1 MLGKNSKSDCYETDS
16 NLILLQ
22 EAKDRVLRNVL
33 PIRDSEAVT
42 PEDATERVLFD
53 DIASPIDVPPHRN
66 AAMDGYAVDSRQ
78 VPSSHAMV
86 FAVAGTSKAGR
97 PHRGSLQPGQVVR
110 IMTGAIIPGGAD
122 LVVPQEH
129 VEVIGKHEVRIGPG
143 HRAGANVRPAGE
155 DIRRGQTVLN
165 AGTRIGPAE
174 AGVLASLGV
183 TTVTVRRRIRVAVL
197 STGDE
202 LRNRGQDLDSGALF
216 DSNRYTIMAML
227 RRIDAEISDCGIQ
240 RDNPSDLLQV
250 LHDAAS
256 NHDVVISSGGVSTG
270 SADHVLEVVRKVGS
284 VQVWR
289 VAVRPGRPFAQ
300 GRIGDALFFG
310 LPGNPVA
317 VMVTYYQLVQPA
329 LRRLMGENNIEP
341 EATVQARSV
350 SRFRKKPGR
359 TEVYRAILSRDS
371 QGQSIVRSTGD
382 QGSGLLHSMSVANCF
397 VILVDDDD
405 SAAPGDYVRVQ
416 PFYGLM

>member
-1 MLGKNSKSDCYETDS
+1 MLGGKSKPDCYAAES
-16 NLILLQ
+16 SLIPLQ
-22 EAKDRVLRNVL
+22 EAKDRVMRNVL
-33 PIRDSEAVT
+33 PIRDSEEVAH
-42 PEDATERVLFD
+42 EDATGRVLFD
-53 DIASPIDVPPHRN
+53 DIASPINVPPHRN
-66 AAMDGYAVDSRQ
+66 AAMDGFAVESRQ

-86 FAVAGTSKAGR
+86 FAVAGTSKAGW
-97 PHRGSLQPGQVVR
+97 PYRGSLEPGQVVR
-110 IMTGAIIPGGAD
+110 IMTGAIMPGGAD

-129 VEVIGKHEVRIGPG
+129 AEVIGEHEVRIGPG
-143 HRAGANVRPAGE
+143 YRAGTNVRAAGE
-155 DIRRGQTVLN
+155 DIMQGQTALC
-165 AGTRIGPAE
+165 AGARIGPAE
-174 AGVLASLGV
+174 AGVIASLGV

-202 LRNRGQDLDSGALF
+202 LRGSGQDLDDGALF
-216 DSNRYTIMAML
+216 DSNRHALMAML
-227 RRIDAEISDCGIQ
+227 RSIGADVSDCGIQ
-240 RDNPSDLLQV
+240 RDNPSDLLQA

-256 NHDVVISSGGVSTG
+256 NHDVVITSGGVSTG
-270 SADHVLEVVRKVGS
+270 SADHVLDVVRKVGS

-329 LRRLMGENNIEP
+329 LRRLMGESNIDP
-341 EATVQARSV
+341 VPMVQARSV

-397 VILVDDDD
+397 VILADDDD
-405 SAAPGDYVRVQ
+405 SAAPGDYVRLQ